1 MKRKS
6 DFIMQN
12 VGGEN
17 LLVPVGAQVLAT
29 NGLVSLNATGCCLW
43 ELLAQ
48 DRSVE
53 DLAGAL
59 TERFDVDIQRARA
72 DVQVFLDEIRRIGL
86 LEQSPDAPPILS
98 EPAASPRSDFDR
110 E

>member
-6 DFIMQN
+6 DFILQN

-17 LLVPVGAQVLAT
+17 LLVPIGKQVLDT
-29 NGLVSLNATGCCLW
+29 NGLVTLNATGCCLW
-43 ELLAQ
+43 ELLTQ

-59 TERFDVDIQRARA
+59 TEKFEVDIQRARA
-72 DVQVFLDEIRRIGL
+72 DVQLFLDEITRIGL
-86 LEQSPDAPPILS
+86 LEQSPDALPILS
-98 EPAASPRSDFDR
+98 EPAASPRSDFER

>member
-6 DFIMQN
+6 DFILQN
-12 VGGEN
+12 VGGEH
-17 LLVPVGAQVLAT
+17 LLVPIGAQVLDT
-29 NGLVSLNATGCCLW
+29 SGLVTLNATGRCLW

-48 DRSVE
+48 ERSVE

-72 DVQVFLDEIRRIGL
+72 DVQVLLDEVTRISL
-86 LEQSPDAPPILS
+86 LET
-98 EPAASPRSDFDR
+98 
-110 E
+110 